1 MMGAGT
7 SRRETQALNLEDGL
21 RPVIYYLEH
30 LLQDQDESQMLGFA
44 VKAGGFRRQSE
55 DGAVRRKHSWCYGG
69 SPEVAKMTMVSML
82 PSPEGE
88 DKHRP
93 ERSSKDAFSVAEV
106 LHRVS
111 GSPDDHAPHPGF
123 HTGPHLGKAGGRAA
137 RCEDSCQSPFSWL

>member
-1 MMGAGT
+1 
-7 SRRETQALNLEDGL
+7 
-21 RPVIYYLEH
+21 
-30 LLQDQDESQMLGFA
+30 MLGFA

-137 RCEDSCQSPFSWL
+137 RCEDSCQSPLLMAVICMAATKGSGHRKCVVHQICLSVRTLS